1 MASRRTKTPLDNI
14 RYNDYGGFV
23 PGKLAAEIQQ
33 TKPFALLE
41 EEAALN
47 IMRTAEVLGKASAS
61 FFRDYD
67 LSATQYNVLRILRGA
82 EPSGATCSQIAERMI
97 NHDPDITR
105 LLDRLESR
113 GFISRDRIKT
123 DRRVVMARIAPAG
136 LDLVSRIDRPLR
148 AFLKARLGKLDPPG
162 LTSLIGQL
170 EQIRE
175 FFQIEQEKL

>member
-1 MASRRTKTPLDNI
+1 M
-14 RYNDYGGFV
+14 

-47 IMRTAEVLGKASAS
+47 IVRTAEVLGQSTAA
-61 FFRDYD
+61 FLRDYD

-82 EPSGATCSQIAERMI
+82 EPLGVTCSQIGERMI

-113 GFISRDRIKT
+113 ALVVRERGKE
-123 DRRVVMARIAPAG
+123 DRRVVITRISAQG

-148 AFLKARLGKLDPPG
+148 AFLKARLGKLDQPAL
-162 LTSLIGQL
+162 LTLIAQL

-175 FFQIEQEKL
+175 FMQIEKEKL